1 MRMSL
6 ASQVGL
12 AVLGS
17 IVPDGQGVG
26 RVGQATL
33 RPLQVD
39 ASSLA
44 APSAAALLPI
54 HLHACCIPLRW
65 VTGWTPGQA
74 GLGMAY
80 FGSHLGRAEA
90 KTCEVQV
97 TPCPWPHASAVIR
110 SHQRQWRD

>member
-54 HLHACCIPLRW
+54 HLHACCISPLSNWLDTRPSW
-65 VTGWTPGQA
+65 SWH
-74 GLGMAY
+74 GL
-80 FGSHLGRAEA
+80 F
-90 KTCEVQV
+90 
-97 TPCPWPHASAVIR
+97 WIASGPR
-110 SHQRQWRD
+110 